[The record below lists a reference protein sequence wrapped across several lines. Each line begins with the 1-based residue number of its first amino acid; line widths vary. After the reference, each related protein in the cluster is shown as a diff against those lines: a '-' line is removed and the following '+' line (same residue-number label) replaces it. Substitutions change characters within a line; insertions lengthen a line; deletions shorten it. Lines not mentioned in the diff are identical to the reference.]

1 MEQVYCLVIKNK
13 PEKSG
18 RNHVKI
24 NGTLLFVLCVK
35 LGRPDLTCTWYNFNP
50 SQTLQESAEKATR
63 SYNEEH
69 IATLPKYR
77 ILALKRLEM
86 L

>member
-1 MEQVYCLVIKNK
+1 MSVLYHQIQEMKSPSGDNFRFKLLFKVENVVLITTHSNAGMEQVYCLVIKNK

-35 LGRPDLTCTWYNFNP
+35 LGRPDLTCT
-50 SQTLQESAEKATR
+50 
-63 SYNEEH
+63 
-69 IATLPKYR
+69 
-77 ILALKRLEM
+77 
-86 L
+86 